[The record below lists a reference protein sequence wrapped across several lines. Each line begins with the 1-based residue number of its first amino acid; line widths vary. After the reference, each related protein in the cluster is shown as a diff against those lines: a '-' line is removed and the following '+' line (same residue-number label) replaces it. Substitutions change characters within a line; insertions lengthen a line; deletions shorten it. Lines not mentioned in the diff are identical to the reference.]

1 MDFAAKILIVS
12 DTAFARVRE
21 DVTGPLLRA
30 QLEGA
35 GFDVVEVSVIPD
47 GEESVALALRSLVD
61 DFSGLVVT
69 SGGTGFSPRD
79 QTPEGTMQVIE
90 REAPGMS
97 EAMRAVN
104 PLGRLSRARAGTAAR
119 CLVLNCPG
127 SPQGA
132 VECLGAVL
140 DVIPHALALHLEVD
154 APHPP
159 DIGGSTA
166 TSS

>member
-12 DTAFARVRE
+12 DSAFARVRE
-21 DVTGPLLRA
+21 DLTGPRLRA
-30 QLEGA
+30 QLEEA
-35 GFDVVEVSVIPD
+35 GFDVVEIVVVAD
-47 GEESVALALRSLVD
+47 GEESVALALRSIVE

-79 QTPEGTMQVIE
+79 QTPEGTLRVLD
-90 REAPGMS
+90 REAPGLS
-97 EAMRAVN
+97 EAMRLVN
-104 PLGRLSRARAGTAAR
+104 PFGRLSRARAGTAGR
-119 CLVLNCPG
+119 CLILNCPG
-127 SPQGA
+127 SPKGA

-140 DVIPHALALHLEVD
+140 DVIPHALALLLEQE

-159 DIGGSTA
+159 EIGGSTA

>member
-21 DVTGPLLRA
+21 DLAGPQLTT
-30 QLEGA
+30 QLEEA
-35 GFDVVEVSVIPD
+35 GFDVVELSVVPD
-47 GEESVALALRSLVD
+47 GEESVALALRSLIE
-61 DFSGLVVT
+61 DFSGLIVT

-79 QTPEGTMQVIE
+79 QTPEGTLQVLE

-97 EAMRAVN
+97 EAMRLVN
-104 PLGRLSRARAGTAAR
+104 PLGRLSRARAGTVGR
-119 CLVLNCPG
+119 SLILNLPG
-127 SPQGA
+127 SPKGA

-140 DVIPHALALHLEVD
+140 DVVPHALALHLEED

-159 DIGGSTA
+159 EIGGRTA